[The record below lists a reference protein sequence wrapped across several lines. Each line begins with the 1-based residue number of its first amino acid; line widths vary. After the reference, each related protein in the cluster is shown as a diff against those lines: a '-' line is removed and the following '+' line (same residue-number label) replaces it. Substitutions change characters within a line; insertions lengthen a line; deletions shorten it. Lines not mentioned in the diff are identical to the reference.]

1 MEDPATPTPRLLL
14 PPPGAN
20 LSPMNSGTK
29 TEQINDTKA
38 LRALLIWYQ
47 EMGISDVVGDTPSN
61 MSQWRG
67 KPPQKAPRQP
77 AKPTQAAQSSPLAP
91 KPQTAP
97 QPADEAY
104 AAAQKIA
111 ASANSIAELREAIAG
126 FDGCAL
132 KQQARNTVTDDGIEQ
147 APLMILGEAPG
158 RDEDRIGKPFVGR
171 AGQLLDR
178 MLAAIG
184 YSRRAEDGM
193 GDVFITNMVYWRPPG
208 NRSPTG
214 SELIICRP
222 FVERMIELNAPKIIL
237 LAGNTP
243 AQGLH
248 EGLPGITRARGQWRE
263 FTTQNGHSFAT
274 LPIFHPAY
282 LLRSPGQKRLAWADL
297 VEARKKLDAA

>member
-1 MEDPATPTPRLLL
+1 
-14 PPPGAN
+14 
-20 LSPMNSGTK
+20 MNSGTK
-29 TEQINDTKA
+29 TEQTDDPEA
-38 LRALLIWYQ
+38 LRALLTWYQ
-47 EMGISDVVGDTPSN
+47 EMGISDVVEEAASD
-61 MSQWRG
+61 MSGWG
-67 KPPQKAPRQP
+67 SKPPQKAQP
-77 AKPTQAAQSSPLAP
+77 TQPTQAP
-91 KPQTAP
+91 KPTPKSQAAPQTSP

-111 ASANSIAELREAIAG
+111 ASVTTIAELREAIAN
-126 FDGCAL
+126 FDGCTL

-147 APLMILGEAPG
+147 APLMVLGEAPG

-178 MLAAIG
+178 MLGAIG
-184 YSRRAEDGM
+184 YSRRMDDGM
-193 GDVFITNMVYWRPPG
+193 GDAFITNMVYWRPPG
-208 NRSPTG
+208 NRSPSG

-248 EGLPGITRARGQWRE
+248 EGLPGITRARGQWRD
-263 FTTQNGHSFAT
+263 FTTQNGYRFAT

-297 VEARKKLDAA
+297 ISARKKLEA